1 MDRMP
6 YFNVRFYNASAPN
19 SNVEKKAKLL
29 QHHIFNLFRKMEK
42 LLLGNT
48 MLLLRTH
55 QDGDRCHDYVVIL
68 EYKEAKLQ
76 QMDSL
81 LRKLHEGIGKKVEAN
96 ESGSPEFKIDEEDP
110 TVLKSSNCTVDID
123 NL

>member
-1 MDRMP
+1 
-6 YFNVRFYNASAPN
+6 
-19 SNVEKKAKLL
+19 
-29 QHHIFNLFRKMEK
+29 
-42 LLLGNT
+42 
-48 MLLLRTH
+48 
-55 QDGDRCHDYVVIL
+55 
-68 EYKEAKLQ
+68 
-76 QMDSL
+76 MDSL